1 MWHLPTAKE
10 PLAQIR
16 IVPKGVL
23 CNLVDMINHTKL
35 ASWRLTWQI
44 KNTLDKPV
52 TLRWTADVKSLE
64 APVNRAKNITLAPGA
79 SEEVVMQS
87 IFMPGTY
94 RTFTAEVKNTAD
106 NTVYWQRKF
115 SWNFAQAKKWFD
127 PDPPLQLHYAVHPTA
142 QTLRVRVFCRNAKK
156 FANVAKAEVLVTH
169 ESGKVVASKALTKRA
184 NKDWFLYWNEPE
196 MKNCLFSL
204 HNRPYSSFHSSVH

>member
-1 MWHLPTAKE
+1 M
-10 PLAQIR
+10 
-16 IVPKGVL
+16 
-23 CNLVDMINHTKL
+23 KL
-35 ASWRLTWQI
+35 HIQFLEWNIPNNPSHI
-44 KNTLDKPV
+44 
-52 TLRWTADVKSLE
+52 LRHSKHSTEHKLE
-64 APVNRAKNITLAPGA
+64 YTIFLLSV
-79 SEEVVMQS
+79 QS

-115 SWNFAQAKKWFD
+115 SWDFAQAKKWFD

-169 ESGKVVASKALTKRA
+169 ESGKVVARSMGEVSVPTKLDPTDFHAGIWAGRRILAQLYKNLGFELVSIDGRSSNIKNGLLANAANLNMYPLVELAL
-184 NKDWFLYWNEPE
+184 
-196 MKNCLFSL
+196 
-204 HNRPYSSFHSSVH
+204 